1 MDFNEYNDKKKIE
14 SIDLR
19 NENFTSLDGNQ
30 LKLFTN
36 LKKLT
41 IENTELESLPAEI
54 GQLTQLQELVLRK
67 NKLKSL
73 PAEIG
78 QLTQLQ
84 KLVLSYNQQ
93 LKSLPEQIG
102 QLTQLQELNLIYNK
116 LNSLPAEINGLK
128 QLKKLVLSEN
138 QQLKSLPEQIGQL
151 TQLQELYLS
160 GNQLESLP
168 EQIGQLIQLQK
179 LYLSGNQLESLP
191 DEIGQLTQLQELDLY
206 GNQQLKSLPEQ
217 IGQLTQLQKLELR
230 NNQLKLLPKQIGQL
244 TQLKTLY
251 LNGNQLKSLPEQIG
265 QLTQL
270 QELWLRNNQLKS
282 LPKSIKNLRR
292 LTLLNLIDNPIMETG
307 TDENLGRSELQ
318 EHFMDNV
325 LFEAVQKPENVKPI
339 SKEDAIKNASAQPFH
354 WNLKKLKELVNN
366 KLPKGNFTHEQMLE
380 EWGKYSTQA
389 SIENNTLLTNYINK
403 LYNPDMMPYSNPLMT
418 PKFIPMAKDYLEA
431 IVKEYPKLRNK
442 ADQGTDV
449 DVDGIIESNIQI
461 ICEGIKKCA
470 DRQISELMFAFNL
483 LMGQLKDQD
492 ADLKTRFEMAIASR
506 KEAIFDEIFT
516 PRASGQ
522 NVHVLTF
529 WKLNLSDDLGF
540 DFEFNSPFGDMGQDP
555 FHGNAGNA
563 LEAFLIGFEPNIV
576 IPLLT
581 DEINEKGSF
590 LSKAAEY
597 IYNSTEIN
605 KSIRKTWCKMDDE
618 EFYYITKVTN
628 EFTRYYLLQMG
639 ILERAVDEQM
649 DTST

>member
-1 MDFNEYNDKKKIE
+1 
-14 SIDLR
+14 
-19 NENFTSLDGNQ
+19 
-30 LKLFTN
+30 
-36 LKKLT
+36 
-41 IENTELESLPAEI
+41 
-54 GQLTQLQELVLRK
+54 
-67 NKLKSL
+67 
-73 PAEIG
+73 
-78 QLTQLQ
+78 
-84 KLVLSYNQQ
+84 
-93 LKSLPEQIG
+93 
-102 QLTQLQELNLIYNK
+102 
-116 LNSLPAEINGLK
+116 
-128 QLKKLVLSEN
+128 
-138 QQLKSLPEQIGQL
+138 
-151 TQLQELYLS
+151 
-160 GNQLESLP
+160 
-168 EQIGQLIQLQK
+168 
-179 LYLSGNQLESLP
+179 
-191 DEIGQLTQLQELDLY
+191 
-206 GNQQLKSLPEQ
+206 
-217 IGQLTQLQKLELR
+217 
-230 NNQLKLLPKQIGQL
+230 
-244 TQLKTLY
+244 
-251 LNGNQLKSLPEQIG
+251 
-265 QLTQL
+265 
-270 QELWLRNNQLKS
+270 
-282 LPKSIKNLRR
+282 
-292 LTLLNLIDNPIMETG
+292 
-307 TDENLGRSELQ
+307 
-318 EHFMDNV
+318 
-325 LFEAVQKPENVKPI
+325 
-339 SKEDAIKNASAQPFH
+339 
-354 WNLKKLKELVNN
+354 
-366 KLPKGNFTHEQMLE
+366 MLE
-380 EWGKYSTQA
+380 EWGKYSTQT

-431 IVKEYPKLRNK
+431 IVKEYLKLRNK

-461 ICEGIKKCA
+461 ICEGIKECA

-516 PRASGQ
+516 PRASEQ

-555 FHGNAGNA
+555 FDNNAGNA

-597 IYNSTEIN
+597 ICNSTEIN

-628 EFTRYYLLQMG
+628 EFTRHYLLQMG
-639 ILERAVDEQM
+639 ILERRAVDEQM